1 MSKAEMISHSI
12 VLVDDTK
19 IVPNQ
24 MIPITNNPFG
34 DLNSKIALIRIMEK
48 VIGEK
53 QEPKVDN
60 SHFEPSFVFEDV
72 IFQSLS
78 LPPRIL
84 VQQNSSELSD
94 KLPNIFKEI
103 LQELPEI
110 EAKVA
115 AVGINFELF
124 ISKDDDEN
132 VKAKIFQ
139 NKINQ
144 GLESASTTL
153 VYKIDDSC
161 KLNLTIADANYK
173 DTKGIYFKA
182 NFHITITS
190 DNSLKEALKKEVEL
204 LEKANSKVEELLKR
218 NGESYEK

>member
-1 MSKAEMISHSI
+1 MISHSI

-53 QEPKVDN
+53 QEPKIDN
-60 SHFEPSFVFEDV
+60 SSFETSFIFDDIV
-72 IFQSLS
+72 FQSSS

-94 KLPNIFKEI
+94 KLSNIFKEI

-110 EAKVA
+110 EAKIA

-124 ISKDDDEN
+124 ISKEDDEN

-153 VYKIDDSC
+153 VYRIDDNC

-173 DTKGIYFKA
+173 ETKGIYFKA
-182 NFHITITS
+182 NFHTKITS
-190 DNSLKEALKKEVEL
+190 DNSLKETLKKEAEL
-204 LEKANSKVEELLKR
+204 LKRANSKVEELLNSDDK
-218 NGESYEK
+218 